1 MKSTSCEMLG
11 WMKHKLNQDCQEK
24 YQQTQICR
32 WYHYNG
38 RQLRGTKEPLDEAER
53 GEWKA
58 GLKLNT
64 QKMKIMAS
72 SPITSWQIDG
82 AEVESVTIWGSK
94 ITADGDWSHEIQR
107 FLPLGK
113 KVMTNLDNV
122 LKSKDITL
130 LTKFHM
136 VKAMVFPV
144 VMYRCKRWTIKQAE
158 CWRIDAFELW
168 YWRTLES
175 SLDSQEIKLVN
186 PKGNKLWIFVG
197 RTDAEDPIL
206 WPTDA
211 KSQFSGKD
219 PDAGEDWGKE
229 EKGKVEGRRRGWQR
243 MRWLDDITSQ
253 WTWVWSDWKMVKD
266 REN

>member
-107 FLPLGK
+107 FLLLGK
-113 KVMTNLDNV
+113 KGMTNLDNV

-130 LTKFHM
+130 LTKVHM

-175 SLDSQEIKLVN
+175 SSDYKEVQPVH
-186 PKGNKLWIFVG
+186 PKGDQSWMFIG
-197 RTDAEDPIL
+197 RTHVESETPVL
-206 WPTDA
+206 WPPDA
-211 KSQFSGKD
+211 KSWLIGKD
-219 PDAGEDWGKE
+219 PDAGKDWGQE
-229 EKGKVEGRRRGWQR
+229 EKGMTEDEMVGWHHR
-243 MRWLDDITSQ
+243 L
-253 WTWVWSDWKMVKD
+253 
-266 REN
+266 NGHGFG